1 LCCHPRLAVPL
12 PFVISRYLRPFL
24 DERGEL
30 VFDNGVTGQLER
42 LGPLEQAIVEA
53 LWDDD
58 AAPER
63 LSHLVAV
70 HGQAAVQPAILS
82 LYERALVFESHAAA
96 DALRDELLDA
106 RCPSVPFL
114 DQIELTNR
122 CPMRCG
128 FCPRGVPGKMSRPT
142 GFMELALFRRLL
154 AEFPDGQAA
163 YRPLEL
169 HHLGESLLH
178 PQVTE
183 FVAAATE
190 RGLPTEMS
198 VNPSLLTPELGRRL
212 LDAGLRR
219 LVVSLDGLDD
229 PTLVRIRG
237 PAARYSR
244 AEPNLQALLDE
255 VAARGSAAPQV
266 VIQMIDLHAN
276 RDQREAFLLRWGT
289 TGLKTV
295 TAYVKALDGPDPETG
310 QTRGEPLRYLCSYPF
325 RSVVVL
331 WDGRVVPC
339 CRDDDGRLILGDL
352 NRQTLAEIWRGPV
365 ARELRRRHR
374 RSDLPPGHLCS
385 GCAWSRQA
393 FAAAHASRHPH
404 AARRAPLQ
412 W

>member
-1 LCCHPRLAVPL
+1 MTL
-12 PFVISRYLRPFL
+12 PFTISRYLRPFL
-24 DERGEL
+24 DEQGEPVL
-30 VFDNGVTGQLER
+30 DNGVTGQRERLSPLER
-42 LGPLEQAIVEA
+42 AIVEA
-53 LWDDD
+53 LWDEG

-63 LSHLVAV
+63 LSAVVAA

-82 LYERALVFESHAAA
+82 LYERAVIFESHAAA
-96 DALRDELLDA
+96 DELLDELLDA
-106 RCPSVPFL
+106 RCPRVPFL

-154 AEFPDGQAA
+154 EQLPDGQAA

-178 PQVTE
+178 PQVAD

-237 PAARYSR
+237 PAARYTR
-244 AEPNLQALLDE
+244 AEPNLEALVDE
-255 VAARGSAAPQV
+255 VAARGDAAPQI

-276 RDQREAFLLRWGT
+276 RDQHAAFLLRWGT

-295 TAYVKALDGPDPETG
+295 TAYIKALDGPDPDDGEAGTAG
-310 QTRGEPLRYLCSYPF
+310 REPLRYLCSYPF

-352 NRQTLAEIWRGPV
+352 NRQTLEEIWHGPV

-374 RSDLPPGHLCS
+374 RNELPKGHLCS
-385 GCAWSRQA
+385 GCAWSRA
-393 FAAAHASRHPH
+393 SFAAAHPSRHPST
-404 AARRAPLQ
+404 ARRAPLQ